1 MSGLGSGIVGGMKD
15 MTDRLKKNP
24 TDLNIALRQNQLRKM
39 KWKQLDWVAED
50 GFGLPLPAVFNMRN

>member
-1 MSGLGSGIVGGMKD
+1 MGGMKD